1 MKGVILAGGL
11 GTRLMPLTRVT
22 NKCLLPVYNKPMI
35 YHPIETFVSS
45 GITDIL
51 IVCGGNAAGEFLR
64 ILGNGEQFGL
74 KHLHYTYQSEPRGIA
89 DALGLAEEWA
99 DNSPITV
106 ILADN
111 LFQNPISKAV
121 SNFEESPNGARI
133 FLSQVKNP
141 QHYGVVEF
149 DKKGRI
155 KCIKEKPKNPKS
167 NWIATGLYMYDSS
180 VWGLIKSLSPSARN
194 ELEITDLNN
203 IYHQIGML
211 QAIKLDGWWMD
222 AGENID
228 GYFEACE
235 TVKKSAQ
242 IKKPKNHN

>member
-1 MKGVILAGGL
+1 MKGVILAGGM

-89 DALGLAEEWA
+89 DALSLAEEWA
-99 DNSPITV
+99 DNKPITV

-111 LFQNPISKAV
+111 LFQNSISDAV
-121 SNFEESPNGARI
+121 YNFEKSPSGARI

-149 DKKGRI
+149 DKKNKI
-155 KCIKEKPKNPKS
+155 KSIQEKPKNPKS
-167 NWIATGLYMYDSS
+167 NWIATGLYMYDST
-180 VWGLIKSLSPSARN
+180 VWSLIRSLSPSARN

-203 IYHQIGML
+203 IYLKLGML
-211 QAIKLDGWWMD
+211 QAIKLDGWWTD

-235 TVKKSAQ
+235 TVRNFALG
-242 IKKPKNHN
+242 KKPNNRN